1 MEFHERYP
9 MKINRMRGLLVA
21 AATAGVLATGIA
33 PVAHAASLKTITVWA
48 DDQRGPQ
55 LLALIGGNTS
65 IAPGYKVR
73 VKFFSNLT
81 ALQSAWGKASAATA
95 PDVITG
101 PASFT
106 LSAKSGKLAP
116 LVYTAAMK
124 KAFPAGSVDAMSYK
138 GRAYGVPLD
147 IDTTAMIWNKAFGP
161 APTTFQ
167 GLIDYY
173 NNNKVSKG
181 LTGGIC
187 AAEGTWGSQPILTAL
202 GGGAWALNANG
213 SANFSKTL
221 INSAAFKTNIQKLL
235 GNDGK
240 SNGFFQ
246 WDGCLDAFKAGTIPA
261 VNTGA
266 WNLSGIKSAISSYS
280 IQSVPGGHQWA
291 NYSGAWL
298 TSYAAKH
305 GVALGAKQLLTN
317 FFATRAGQ
325 AQMSAASGRPPASL
339 AALKN
344 IASADTKA
352 FVKAAASGMPQYSAY
367 LDDSKSGNNWYS
379 ILGNVY
385 TDIFVNGANVN
396 TTLDTAAPLLL
407 ANWADAAANN

>member
-1 MEFHERYP
+1 MNIKRTP
-9 MKINRMRGLLVA
+9 KWLAL
-21 AATAGVLATGIA
+21 AATAGILAFGIA
-33 PVAHAASLKTITVWA
+33 PVAQAATPKTITVWA

-65 IAPGYKVR
+65 IAPGYKLK

-81 ALQSAWGKASAATA
+81 ALQSAWDKASAATA
-95 PDVITG
+95 PDILTG

-106 LSAKSGKLAP
+106 LAAKSGKLAP

-124 KAFPAGSVDAMSYK
+124 KAFPSGGVDAMSYK

-167 GLIDYY
+167 GIIDYY
-173 NNNKVSKG
+173 NNNKGSKG

-221 INSAAFKTNIQKLL
+221 INSAAYKANISKLL
-235 GNDGK
+235 GSDGK

-246 WDGCLDAFKAGTIPA
+246 WDGCLDAFKNGTIPA

-266 WNLSGIKSAISSYS
+266 WNLSGIKSAKIDYT

-298 TSYAAKH
+298 TSFAAKH
-305 GVALGAKQLLTN
+305 GVELGAKQVLTN
-317 FFATRAGQ
+317 FFASRAGQ
-325 AQMSAASGRPPASL
+325 AQMSAASNRPPASL
-339 AALKN
+339 AALAN

-352 FVKAAASGMPQYSAY
+352 FVKAAASGMPQYGAY
-367 LDDSKSGNNWYS
+367 LDNKKSGNNWYD
-379 ILGNVY
+379 ILGGVY
-385 TDIFVNGANVN
+385 TDIFVKGKDASA
-396 TTLDTAAPLLL
+396 TLDSAAPLLL
-407 ANWADAAANN
+407 ANWADASKN

>member
-1 MEFHERYP
+1 

-21 AATAGVLATGIA
+21 AATAGVLATGVA
-33 PVAHAASLKTITVWA
+33 PIAHAASLKTITVWA

-55 LLALIGGNTS
+55 LLALLGGNTT
-65 IAPGYKVR
+65 IAKGYKVK

-95 PDVITG
+95 PDIITG

-106 LSAKSGKLAP
+106 LDAKSGKLAP
-116 LVYTAAMK
+116 IVYTAAMK
-124 KAFPAGSVDAMSYK
+124 KAFPAGGIDAMSYK

-147 IDTTAMIWNKAFGP
+147 IDTTAMIWNKKFGA

-173 NNNKVSKG
+173 NNNKVSKS

-202 GGGAWALNANG
+202 GGGAWVLNKNG
-213 SANFSKTL
+213 SADFKKTL
-221 INSAAFKTNIQKLL
+221 INSATFKTNIQKLL

-266 WNLSGIKSAISSYS
+266 WNLDGIKNANIDYT

-298 TSYAAKH
+298 TSFAAKH
-305 GVALGAKQLLTN
+305 GVALGAKQILTN
-317 FFATRAGQ
+317 FFGSSQGQ
-325 AQMSAASGRPPASL
+325 SQMSALSSRPPASL
-339 AALKN
+339 AALKST
-344 IASADTKA
+344 ILSSDTRA
-352 FVKAAASGMPQYSAY
+352 FVKAASSGMPQYSAY
-367 LDDSKSGNNWYS
+367 LDDKTSGNNWYDT
-379 ILGNVY
+379 LGAVY
-385 TDIFVNGANVN
+385 NDIFVDGKAVN
-396 TTLDTAAPLLL
+396 ATLDAAAPLLL
-407 ANWADAAANN
+407 QNWAHAATN